1 MKTRSFT
8 KSREMGEGKK
18 HTQATRKNWIY
29 SMNQCELN
37 FNKLIRYYDRAAL
50 HLIID
55 SIRHF
60 AN

>member
-1 MKTRSFT
+1 MKTRSTT
-8 KSREMGEGKK
+8 KSREMGGKK
-18 HTQATRKNWIY
+18 TPATRKNWIH